1 MKRRSTPPSTAAPQ
15 LATLGL
21 LLTALALPACGD
33 DSNSNSGGTESGTE
47 GQTESEG
54 TAPSSTD
61 GTDSASE
68 TGTDSSPDTDSDDTT
83 DTGPL
88 PEDFE
93 PAAGGMRRLVTREY
107 RDSVRLMLGDA
118 AAEAAIPPD
127 DIAQDGF
134 DAVGASIVAVPVDAI
149 EVYERSATAVA
160 DAVVANPQTLGA
172 TVPCVTQGENPSC
185 YTEIAT
191 NLGRFAYRRSLTDE
205 EISTLAQIGAA
216 GREWGEGDFMSG
228 VRYEVMAILQAPSFL
243 YIQEVGDEDESSG
256 FRRLKATELATRM
269 SFFLT
274 GHTPSLALLDKAE
287 DGELQSVAQIREQ
300 AEAMVASTEARP
312 ALAAFFSEALRLREL
327 SEAPKSAEIFP
338 EFSPELGD
346 LMRDETLLLLHDI
359 IWNRDADYRELFNA
373 NYTYVNE
380 TLADLYGMPNPG
392 TGPLF
397 TQVDWPADQNRAG
410 YTSQASFLTWQSGPR
425 RNSPTKRGKYVQEMI
440 LCIDIPPP
448 DPGVDPTLPES
459 DDLTLKE
466 LLEMHM
472 TEPGCATCH
481 AQTDPIGFAF
491 ESYTAI
497 GGYRILDNGKPVETD
512 GSIPGIGEWQNAREF
527 GDVLATDPRVSK
539 CLIENFIRG
548 TLGHSPTEGEE
559 SGIDE
564 LDSTFADSG
573 HSVQTLLVDM
583 ASHPIFRLVNDPK

>member
-1 MKRRSTPPSTAAPQ
+1 M
-15 LATLGL
+15 LGL
-21 LLTALALPACGD
+21 LVTALSLPACGD
-33 DSNSNSGGTESGTE
+33 DSSSNSGGTDGGTESESDTNPTSPDTENGTE
-47 GQTESEG
+47 G
-54 TAPSSTD
+54 
-61 GTDSASE
+61 GTDTGPDTE
-68 TGTDSSPDTDSDDTT
+68 GGTDTEDTT

-93 PAAGGMRRLVTREY
+93 PAPGGMRRLVTREY
-107 RDSVRLMLGDA
+107 RDSVRVMLGDA
-118 AAEAAIPPD
+118 AADAAIPPD

-149 EVYERSATAVA
+149 EVYERSSAAVA
-160 DAVVANPQTLGA
+160 DAVVENPQTLAA
-172 TVPCVTQGENPSC
+172 TVPCVAQGENPAC
-185 YTEIAT
+185 YAEIAT
-191 NLGRFAYRRSLTDE
+191 NLGRFAFRRSLTPDE
-205 EISTLAQIGAA
+205 IDTIAQIGAA
-216 GREWGEGDFMSG
+216 GREWGDGDFMAG

-243 YIQEVGDEDESSG
+243 YIQEVGDEDANSG
-256 FRRLKATELATRM
+256 FRRLKPTELATRM

-274 GHTPSLALLDKAE
+274 GHTPSLELLDMAE
-287 DGELQSVAQIREQ
+287 GGELDSVEQIRAQ
-300 AEAMVASTEARP
+300 AQAMVASNEARP

-327 SEAPKSAEIFP
+327 SEAPKNAEIFP

-359 IWNRDADYRELFNA
+359 IWERDADYRELFNA
-373 NYTYVNE
+373 NYTYVNDA
-380 TLADLYGMPNPG
+380 LADLYGMPDPG

-397 TQVDWPADQNRAG
+397 ARMDWPADQNRAG

-472 TEPGCATCH
+472 TEPGCASCH

-497 GGYRILDNGKPVETD
+497 GGHRILDNGKPVETD
-512 GSIPGIGEWQNAREF
+512 GAIPGIGEWENAREF
-527 GDVLATDPRVSK
+527 GEVLANDPRVSK

-559 SGIDE
+559 PGIEE
-564 LDSTFADSG
+564 LDATFADSG
-573 HSVQTLLVDM
+573 HRVQTLLVDM
-583 ASHPIFRLVNDPK
+583 AAHPIFRLVNEPK